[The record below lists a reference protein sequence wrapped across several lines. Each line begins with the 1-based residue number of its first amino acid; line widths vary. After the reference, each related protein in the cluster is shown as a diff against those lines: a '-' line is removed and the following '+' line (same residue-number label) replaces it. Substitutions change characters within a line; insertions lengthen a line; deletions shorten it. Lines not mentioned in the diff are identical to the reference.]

1 MSSDPESWKE
11 AKAIVQP
18 GKIYDYRRGYRV
30 NDAGQHENE
39 QQFRA
44 FQVYLNLGA
53 QRSLENVS
61 RVTGHA
67 NITLGKWAERWNWQR
82 RVAEWDKIQLRKTF
96 QEANKLE
103 RQRHRKAIEDFR
115 KSNEEQAKTMMEV
128 SNNLMD
134 IIQQRLDKAQ
144 AEGEEIP
151 MHLVSGLMRAAANI
165 SEQGRQ
171 AWATS
176 LGVNELM
183 QVVDQEIEEVEVE
196 EISDDPYEIP
206 IEE

>member
-1 MSSDPESWKE
+1 MSSDPDSWKE
-11 AKAIVQP
+11 AKAIVLP

-30 NDAGQHENE
+30 SEAGQHENE

-53 QRSLENVS
+53 QRSLENTS
-61 RVTGHA
+61 RLTGHSNQA
-67 NITLGKWAERWNWQR
+67 LGKWSETWNWQR
-82 RVAEWDKIQLRKTF
+82 RVAQWDKEQIRKHF
-96 QEANKLE
+96 AEANKIE
-103 RQRHRKAIEDFR
+103 RSRHRKAIEEFR

-144 AEGEEIP
+144 AEGEDIP

-196 EISDDPYEIP
+196 EVGDDPYEIP
-206 IEE
+206 VEE